1 MHRRRQKK
9 WHWGW
14 ITLIVAAVQLTALLA
29 VQGGEAAEN
38 WQNLFTVREESVEEV
53 SATEEKNEA
62 FLGYPRIYTSTV
74 IEEQEEMEDL
84 RPLYPI
90 EALQSFE
97 NLRKMYMYD
106 PEYLVPYP
114 ELLDAE
120 RFMERELTADFT
132 VDGPQILIFHTH
144 GSETYADG
152 SSVREVGEYL
162 KEVLEQKYG
171 VSVLHDTTLYDTD
184 PQVSAYD
191 KMRTSIQAILDAQPS
206 LQVTID
212 LHRDGVGGD
221 GRLITQIDGE
231 TTAQL
236 MCVTGISAEYNS
248 ETGRMEETSYLYN
261 PNREANLAF
270 SFRAKMACDAL
281 YPGLMRRIYL
291 STYRYSTY
299 MREKGMLL
307 EVGAQGNLLDECKRA
322 MDDFAPALMQILNGK
337 G

>member
-1 MHRRRQKK
+1 MYRRRQKK

-14 ITLIVAAVQLTALLA
+14 ITLIIAAVQLTALLA

-38 WQNLFTVREESVEEV
+38 WQNLFSVGEESVEEAV
-53 SATEEKNEA
+53 STEEKHEV
-62 FLGYPRIYTSTV
+62 FLGYPRIYTSTL
-74 IEEQEEMEDL
+74 IEARGEMEDL
-84 RPLYPI
+84 RSLYPI
-90 EALQSFE
+90 ETLRDFE
-97 NLRKMYMYD
+97 NLRKLYMYD

-120 RFMERELTADFT
+120 RFMEKELTADFT

-162 KEVLEQKYG
+162 KEVLEQEYG

-191 KMRTSIQAILDAQPS
+191 KMRTSIQAILDARPS

-248 ETGRMEETSYLYN
+248 QTGRMEETSYLYN

-270 SFRAKMACDAL
+270 SFRTKMACDAL
-281 YPGLMRRIYL
+281 YPGLMRGIYL

-322 MDDFAPALMQILNGK
+322 MDDFAPALMQILSGK

>member
-1 MHRRRQKK
+1 
-9 WHWGW
+9 
-14 ITLIVAAVQLTALLA
+14 
-29 VQGGEAAEN
+29 
-38 WQNLFTVREESVEEV
+38 
-53 SATEEKNEA
+53 
-62 FLGYPRIYTSTV
+62 
-74 IEEQEEMEDL
+74 
-84 RPLYPI
+84 
-90 EALQSFE
+90 
-97 NLRKMYMYD
+97 MYD

-281 YPGLMRRIYL
+281 YPGLMRGIYL